1 MGKQQLGARVD
12 PEVAEIARKRAA
24 DRGLSVG
31 DYLAQLVLDDTSG
44 MRGRAMDA
52 AQRFLADHRAVF
64 DEAEESAQAQQPK
77 PGTPG
82 ARAA

>member
-52 AQRFLADHRAVF
+52 AERFLADHQDVF
-64 DEAEESAQAQQPK
+64 DEAEQAEQAK